1 MFKPLIT
8 IAVLLFLST
17 PLLAGWTEGVAAYK
31 RGDFTLAAL
40 EFKEFVDQNPDNANG
55 HFMLGLSLGE
65 LNRMEDSLHH
75 LRKAHDLN
83 SANLRVKIALSRA
96 YARVGRYLEAAK
108 VLDQV
113 PGPDINALPLV
124 ERKSF
129 YEWRSNVRHK
139 SNNRS
144 GAFEDYRTLAQLFSN
159 DAQVLFRYGAIAS
172 NLGALQEAVAALDK
186 ATRLAPKDEE
196 ILRT

>member
-83 SANLRVKIALSRA
+83 SANLRVNIALSRA